1 MWISNSHPSA
11 FLMHLCILKSHKMTT
26 TPRNRQDEIKEKHIV
41 VTTLMADDYRK
52 LLTSCIV
59 NPEFQCAVN
68 DKEWDEDESFVK
80 VEIIFR
86 NCTKPQFHQKLIH
99 FMLKTFNK

>member
-1 MWISNSHPSA
+1 MWILNSHPSA
-11 FLMHLCILKSHKMTT
+11 LMMHLCILKSQKMTT